1 MLVSPAVSDPTKT
14 NGLLGKPA
22 LKRTTI
28 RAMIQQI
35 KKWWKYLTAKADSE
49 FEKNAD
55 PKIQLEQAIK
65 ESKEQHQRLKEQAAN
80 VIAHQKQTEMRLDKA
95 MSEMEKLTGN
105 ARQAVMMADEAMQRG
120 DEAKAVEYTSAAE
133 AFAQRLIGVETE
145 VEDLKAL
152 HLQATQSANEAKT
165 AVSQNS
171 DRLQTKL
178 AERQKLLSQL
188 DQAKMKEQ
196 MNDAMTSLTEQVGTD
211 TPSLDQVREK
221 IEGRLAKAE
230 ASSDLNASSTEG
242 RMAEIEAAAKGTQA
256 KARLEELKSQL
267 GVGSATTATPTDAAT
282 TAPEEGGTTATAG

>member
-1 MLVSPAVSDPTKT
+1 
-14 NGLLGKPA
+14 
-22 LKRTTI
+22 
-28 RAMIQQI
+28 MIETF

-55 PKIQLEQAIK
+55 PKVQLEQAIR

-95 MSEMEKLTGN
+95 MVEYEKLTGN

-120 DEAKAVEYTSAAE
+120 DETKAMEYTSAAE
-133 AFAQRLIGVETE
+133 AFAGRLIAVETE

-152 HLQATQSANEAKT
+152 HLQATQSANEAKG

-171 DRLQTKL
+171 DRLQAKL
-178 AERQKLLSQL
+178 SERQKLLSQL

-196 MNDAMTSLTEQVGTD
+196 MNDAMTSLGETVGSD
-211 TPSLDQVREK
+211 TPSLDQVRDK
-221 IEGRLAKAE
+221 IEGRLAKAHAE
-230 ASSDLNASSTEG
+230 SDLNASSTEG
-242 RMAEIEAAAKGTQA
+242 RMAEIEAAMKGTEA
-256 KARLEELKSQL
+256 KARLEQLKTQL
-267 GVGSATTATPTDAAT
+267 GVGSAQTAAPEATT

>member
-1 MLVSPAVSDPTKT
+1 MQF
-14 NGLLGKPA
+14 
-22 LKRTTI
+22 
-28 RAMIQQI
+28 MIQQI

-55 PKIQLEQAIK
+55 PKIQLEQAIR

-80 VIAHQKQTEMRLDKA
+80 VIAHQKQTEMRLDKS
-95 MSEMEKLTGN
+95 MVELEKLTSN

-120 DEAKAVEYTSAAE
+120 DETKAVEYTSAAE
-133 AFAQRLIGVETE
+133 AFAQRLIAVETE

-165 AVSQNS
+165 AVNQNS

-196 MNDAMTSLTEQVGTD
+196 MNEAMDSLTEQVGTD
-211 TPSLDQVREK
+211 TPSLDQVRDK
-221 IEGRLAKAE
+221 IENRLAKAQ
-230 ASSDLNASSTEG
+230 ASSDLSASSTEG
-242 RMAEIEAAAKGTQA
+242 RMAEIEAAAQGTQA
-256 KARLEELKSQL
+256 KARLEKLKSEL
-267 GVGSATTATPTDAAT
+267 GVGSTETAAPADATIS
-282 TAPEEGGTTATAG
+282 APEEGGTTATSAG

>member
-1 MLVSPAVSDPTKT
+1 MNPMLNT
-14 NGLLGKPA
+14 
-22 LKRTTI
+22 
-28 RAMIQQI
+28 I

-55 PKIQLEQAIK
+55 PKIQLEQAIR

-95 MSEMEKLTGN
+95 MVEMEKLTSN
-105 ARQAVMMADEAMQRG
+105 ARQAVMMADEAMQRS
-120 DEAKAVEYTSAAE
+120 DETKAVEYTSAAE
-133 AFAQRLIGVETE
+133 AFAQRLIAVETE

-165 AVSQNS
+165 AVQQNS

-196 MNDAMTSLTEQVGTD
+196 MNEAMDSLTEQVGGD
-211 TPSLDQVREK
+211 TPSLDQVRDK
-221 IEGRLAKAE
+221 IESRLAKAQ
-230 ASSDLNASSTEG
+230 ASSDLSASSTEG
-242 RMAEIEAAAKGTQA
+242 RMAEIEAAAAGTQA
-256 KARLEELKSQL
+256 KARLEKLKSEL
-267 GVGSATTATPTDAAT
+267 GVGSAETAAPTATAETPD
-282 TAPEEGGTTATAG
+282 EGGTTATG

>member
-1 MLVSPAVSDPTKT
+1 MIET
-14 NGLLGKPA
+14 
-22 LKRTTI
+22 LKR
-28 RAMIQQI
+28 
-35 KKWWKYLTAKADSE
+35 WWKYLTARADAE

-55 PKIQLEQAIK
+55 PKIQLEQAIR

-95 MSEMEKLTGN
+95 MTEMEKLTGN

-120 DEAKAVEYTSAAE
+120 DETKAMEYTSAAE
-133 AFAQRLIGVETE
+133 AFAQRLIAVEQE

-152 HLQATQSANEAKT
+152 HLQATQSADEAKA
-165 AVSQNS
+165 AVSANS
-171 DRLQTKL
+171 DRLQSKL

-196 MNDAMTSLTEQVGTD
+196 MNDAMASLGEEVGAS
-211 TPSLDQVREK
+211 TPSLEQVREK

-230 ASSDLNASSTEG
+230 AASDLQASSTEG
-242 RMAEIEAAAKGTQA
+242 RMAEIEAAAKNTQA

-267 GVGSATTATPTDAAT
+267 GVGSAQTAAPEAT
-282 TAPEEGGTTATAG
+282 SAPEEGGTTATA

>member
-1 MLVSPAVSDPTKT
+1 
-14 NGLLGKPA
+14 
-22 LKRTTI
+22 
-28 RAMIQQI
+28 MIQQI

-55 PKIQLEQAIK
+55 PKIQLEQAIR

-80 VIAHQKQTEMRLDKA
+80 VIAHQKQTEMRLDKS
-95 MSEMEKLTGN
+95 MVELEKLTSN

-120 DEAKAVEYTSAAE
+120 DETKAVEYTSAAE
-133 AFAQRLIGVETE
+133 AFAQRLIAVETE

-165 AVSQNS
+165 AVNQNS

-196 MNDAMTSLTEQVGTD
+196 MNEAMDSLTEQVGTD
-211 TPSLDQVREK
+211 TPSLDQVRDK
-221 IEGRLAKAE
+221 IENRLAKAQ
-230 ASSDLNASSTEG
+230 ASSDLSASSTEG
-242 RMAEIEAAAKGTQA
+242 RMAEIEAAAQGTQA
-256 KARLEELKSQL
+256 KARLEKLKSEL
-267 GVGSATTATPTDAAT
+267 GVGSTETAAPADATIS
-282 TAPEEGGTTATAG
+282 APEEGGTTATSAG